1 VLSGVLEIGTKEKLF
16 CLIKESCVSNQ
27 NCKMV
32 CQTQLWCSIG
42 IKAAGISLIW
52 FDVAL
57 SGQAISQDS
66 KVPIKFPVKALVVG
80 QAKPDVLKDAAIL
93 PGIKFGPVTAKTTY
107 QDLVTLLGAKRL
119 VDVRPP
125 DAADTERE
133 FGTRVDL
140 GSDWSFTV
148 VWQDKTKMKP
158 FEIIDMGPGWQIPG
172 GLKIGMPMAELVKK
186 LGPFE
191 MVGLGGP
198 YGGVIPLRK
207 TLLQQHFGKMIVQ
220 MTPVPEADKK
230 FPQAYKALEGER
242 LIASTDPNWQ
252 ALGMTVKYIIFPF
265 PR

>member
-1 VLSGVLEIGTKEKLF
+1 MLF
-16 CLIKESCVSNQ
+16 CLIKESCVSNKSY
-27 NCKMV
+27 KMV

-52 FDVAL
+52 FDVVL
-57 SGQAISQDS
+57 GGQAIAQASE
-66 KVPIKFPVKALVVG
+66 VPIKSSVKAVVVG
-80 QAKPDVLKDAAIL
+80 QAKPDALKDTVII
-93 PGIKFGPVTAKTTY
+93 PGVKFGPVTAKTTY
-107 QDLVTLLGAKRL
+107 QDLVTLLGVKRL
-119 VDVRPP
+119 ADVRPP

-140 GSDWSFTV
+140 GPDWSMTV
-148 VWQDKTKMKP
+148 VWQDKTKTKP
-158 FEIIDMGPGWQIPG
+158 FEIIDMGPGWQLPG
-172 GLKIGMPMAELVKK
+172 GLKIGMPMTELAKK

-198 YGGVIPLRK
+198 YGGVIPLRN

-220 MTPVPEADKK
+220 MTPVQGADKK

-242 LIASTDPNWQ
+242 LIASADPNWQ